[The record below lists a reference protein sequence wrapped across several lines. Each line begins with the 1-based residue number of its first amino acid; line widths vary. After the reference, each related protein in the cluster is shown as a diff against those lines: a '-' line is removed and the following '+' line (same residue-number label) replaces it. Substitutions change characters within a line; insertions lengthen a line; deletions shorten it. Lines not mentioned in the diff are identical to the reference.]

1 MKLKKNVVFSG
12 KIHCLSGLYIGG
24 ISNSLEIGGVD
35 NEVIKNPITREPYI
49 PGSSLKGKMR
59 SEMEKRYGTWKKT
72 DEGKFI
78 ETEET
83 PCSCGRKECM
93 VCLLYGAHQNT
104 GESDPTRIIVRDAL
118 LSKEFK
124 ETIPFILEHK
134 TENMVNRKSGKAE
147 SPRTTERVPE
157 GVSFDFEI
165 ILRIYEGDNEKA
177 MIKEVEK
184 ALTYV
189 EESYLGG
196 SGSRGYGNVKF
207 EYTIQ
212 D

>member
-12 KIHCLSGLYIGG
+12 KIHCLSGLHIGG
-24 ISNSLEIGGVD
+24 TSNSLEIGGVD
-35 NEVIKNPITREPYI
+35 NEVIKNPVTGEPYI

-59 SEMEKRYGTWKKT
+59 SEAEKRYGTWEIKDGKLIDT
-72 DEGKFI
+72 EG
-78 ETEET
+78 T
-83 PCSCGRKECM
+83 PCKCGRKECM
-93 VCLLYGAHQNT
+93 VCLLYGAHREAA
-104 GESDPTRIIVRDAL
+104 ESDPTRIIVRDAV

-124 ETIPFILEHK
+124 ETIPYMLEHK

-165 ILRIYEGDNEKA
+165 ILRIYEDDKMVD
-177 MIKEVEK
+177 MINEVEK